1 MSSSPFVELSF
12 NPTDLRPR
20 DLPKAGSYL
29 GSPADAI
36 EAALAVA
43 RAAMVKQ
50 MKDEVRGLANPTHSQ
65 LLRLADIAWQ
75 AVFWKYRKISAP
87 VMADAYIQAYRAA
100 NAGDVPMSVIYDLA
114 DKHAEKIGDYFHQS
128 SSDALADGFNTL
140 VNRRLPARAAAD
152 RVLDAYGLTP
162 RQMRTYTAANKF
174 DTPVSDVMPRS
185 VKAKARAYVDKA
197 FTTRTRKLAR
207 QEEHN
212 IDEQAKQFAWMWLQS
227 KGKLND
233 KAQKMW
239 ITAKDERVCPVCGPL
254 HGKKVGLHDQFV
266 TKEGKFWTPGLHPNC
281 RCVVRLIENVF
292 AKNDWDPKLH
302 PRAADGRFG
311 VKTRTRTIDVDEEF
325 ARITQGTQLAA
336 PSATSTDPQL
346 DLKFAE
352 LMHHAV
358 LPQARAQVVRPL
370 PKAHAY
376 VRPAPAVVAAP
387 ARVEAPVQAP
397 VKAPAK
403 PQLKPITESKAKAA
417 PKTGRMRYM
426 LTTEDESFDPM
437 KANRMELHDEHDLI
451 PNRKMAERLAS
462 DRVKQNIG
470 NALEDIKLVR
480 HYQFTKDGIDY
491 KLTHEQAKE
500 MVEFHA
506 RAALGGEYAL
516 SPEATQE
523 QTPPKIEVQA
533 VDVSG
538 NPQLDEMGEPILTE
552 MPATQV
558 GRYLGVNYADFGVR
572 IVGIDTKYGQSVN
585 PDENPLDP
593 TLRESDVAFDGQ
605 FRIHHG
611 KGTGMSRGQEFN
623 VPVMEARPAP
633 PSRPYLKKKPD

>member
-1 MSSSPFVELSF
+1 MTSSPFVELSF

-50 MKDEVRGLANPTHSQ
+50 MKEEVRGLANPTHSQ

-114 DKHAEKIGDYFHQS
+114 DKHAEKIGDYFHQT

-152 RVLDAYGLTP
+152 RVLNAYGLTP
-162 RQMRTYTAANKF
+162 RQMRTYTAAKQF

-207 QEEHN
+207 QEQHN

-233 KAQKMW
+233 KAQKIW

-254 HGKKVGLHDQFV
+254 HGKKVGLHDQFK
-266 TKEGKFWTPGLHPNC
+266 TKEGSFWTPGLHPNC
-281 RCVVRLIENVF
+281 RCVVRLIENTF
-292 AKNDWDPKLH
+292 AKADWDPKEH
-302 PRAADGRFG
+302 PRGYHGRFS
-311 VKTRTRTIDVDEEF
+311 VATRTKTLDVDEEF
-325 ARITQGTQLAA
+325 KRITQSAQLT
-336 PSATSTDPQL
+336 PQATSIDPQL

-370 PKAHAY
+370 PKAEAY
-376 VRPAPAVVAAP
+376 VRPAPAA
-387 ARVEAPVQAP
+387 VQAP
-397 VKAPAK
+397 VRAPAPVLAPAK
-403 PQLKPITESKAKAA
+403 TKPKVQETKTGAKASS
-417 PKTGRMRYM
+417 KTGQMRYLIM
-426 LTTEDESFDPM
+426 DDTSFDPRHPNKLALHRDDQM
-437 KANRMELHDEHDLI
+437 KSFT
-451 PNRKMAERLAS
+451 NRKQAEAYAS
-462 DRVKQNIG
+462 SLVAGDVGDLVGRISERGGVVRDSQGNQYHLTDDQVYEAVSYIARNAQQGEHALTPEETKLEKPPVFRVEGDNGGFTEVTANDIG
-470 NALEDIKLVR
+470 R
-480 HYQFTKDGIDY
+480 QY
-491 KLTHEQAKE
+491 KL
-500 MVEFHA
+500 
-506 RAALGGEYAL
+506 
-516 SPEATQE
+516 
-523 QTPPKIEVQA
+523 
-533 VDVSG
+533 
-538 NPQLDEMGEPILTE
+538 N
-552 MPATQV
+552 
-558 GRYLGVNYADFGVR
+558 RYPFGVR
-572 IVGIDTKYGQSVN
+572 IVAVHEKYGEVETGN
-585 PDENPLDP
+585 LDPLDP
-593 TLRESDVAFDGQ
+593 TVFEPATSFEGQ
-605 FRIHHG
+605 FRVIASAETRRA
-611 KGTGMSRGQEFN
+611 KGQEYN
-623 VPVMEARPAP
+623 VPVMEVR
-633 PSRPYLKKKPD
+633 PSRPYLKKRD